1 MRLHFNSVDDSGADV
16 SGRLD
21 RQAGSVMAMAMLV
34 LAALTL
40 SSLLA
45 LTMVLNDSAMMR
57 NNRDYRRTLY
67 RAETGLALAAQT
79 HRTTWL
85 DPDSVLFDEDDS
97 QAVFERNP
105 FTLADAGGNNLPAM
119 GHYRIARIESAP
131 ASGSLSAQFY
141 AIGHR
146 APLTGR
152 AGFSARDFELRRYGI
167 QSTGF
172 DRRGRE
178 GVRIEAGLAKV
189 FNRL

>member
-1 MRLHFNSVDDSGADV
+1 
-16 SGRLD
+16 
-21 RQAGSVMAMAMLV
+21 MAVAMLV
-34 LAALTL
+34 LAALSL

-57 NNRDYRRTLY
+57 NNRDYRRMLY

-85 DPDSVLFDEDDS
+85 APDSVLFDEDDP
-97 QAVFERNP
+97 QAVFKCNP
-105 FTLADAGGNNLPAM
+105 FTLADKQGNSLPAL
-119 GHYRIARIESAP
+119 GRYRIARIQSAP
-131 ASGSLSAQFY
+131 AAGSLSARFY
-141 AIGHR
+141 DISHR

-167 QSTGF
+167 RSTGF
-172 DRRGRE
+172 DQRGRD
-178 GVRIEAGLAKV
+178 GVTIEAGLAKV